1 MIPKLRFF
9 PSLEILGENET
20 FQFTSGVNLD
30 NVLGM
35 AIAHSV

>member
-1 MIPKLRFF
+1 MIQKLRFF
-9 PSLEILGENET
+9 PSLEIFVENGI

-35 AIAHSV
+35 AIAHLV